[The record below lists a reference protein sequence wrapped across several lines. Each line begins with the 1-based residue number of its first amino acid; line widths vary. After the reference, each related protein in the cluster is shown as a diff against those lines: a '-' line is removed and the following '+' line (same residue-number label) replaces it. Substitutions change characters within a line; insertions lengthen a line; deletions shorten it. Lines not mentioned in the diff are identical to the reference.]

1 MEQLIAYIKLVYAN
15 FGWAGL
21 VVAYFLADKWL
32 YPLWKKKQGNW
43 VSYERLDEK
52 LKNMEGLLQS
62 HVVEDRKIKADL
74 DVLNASYEITSKNTQ
89 ESVARMADSIEAVR
103 KELSDLMNILIQRK

>member
-1 MEQLIAYIKLVYAN
+1 MEQLITYIKLVYIN

-32 YPLWKKKQGNW
+32 YPLWKKKQGSW
-43 VSYERLDEK
+43 VSYEKLDERI
-52 LKNMEGLLQS
+52 KNMEGLLQV
-62 HVVEDRKIKADL
+62 HIVEDKKIKADL
-74 DVLNASYEITSKNTQ
+74 DILKTSYEITSKNTQ
-89 ESVARMADSIEAVR
+89 ESVSRMVDSVEAVR